1 MPDLRDEIK
10 AALQAFTKVPL
21 RKAANALLDILGYR
35 SDRTLDLEGSKPQS
49 FLGFVAEHAN
59 AAGFDPA
66 KALFSDWE
74 TADIL
79 FQLTDDDLARTA
91 SLFKETQVVPGLLRS
106 YVFFA
111 IELSGENHAANGVYA
126 RGRLT
131 SIARQINR
139 VFPMPVMVFLKHKS
153 GGKPV
158 LSIAVINRRQNKV
171 NSGRDVL
178 EKATIVRDISLSDPH
193 RGHRDI
199 LASFA
204 LPQLKHPK
212 RLPIDNF
219 DALHTCW
226 ERIFNVELLNQ
237 DFYDDLA
244 NWYFWAKKYAHFPL
258 YDESHDRY
266 ELFNDS
272 DKVREHESK
281 NLIRLLT
288 RVLFVWFIKQRGLV
302 HESLFNAT
310 DLEREILKK
319 FDPESKETNYY
330 KAVLQNLFFATLNRT
345 HGEREFRKEGQHQNI
360 TTLLRYQDRLRD
372 PESFLNL
379 LEEHT
384 PFLNGGLFDCLDRP
398 HPTKIGPKGGKAIIY
413 EDGFSDRKDNPLDLP
428 DFLFFGKER
437 EVDLS
442 GEDAFG
448 LPGKRRVMVRGLI
461 DILDSYKFTVVEN
474 TPIDQEI
481 ALDPELLGQVFENL
495 LASYNEETKSTAR
508 KQTGSFYTPRG
519 IVDYMVDESLKAY
532 LHSALAAADDLRAPA
547 SGNESREASKTSL
560 QAKLDQLFSYT
571 DQPHQFSDS
580 QVAALISAVD
590 ACKILDPACGSGA
603 FPMGALQ
610 KLVFILGKLDPRDEL
625 WEKRQLSRVDRIVEA
640 AQEIED
646 TTFRDRAIADAEAQ
660 KRDIEEAFAN
670 NELGY
675 GRKLYLIENC
685 LYGVD
690 KQSIATQISKLRF
703 FISLVVDQNVDRLRP
718 NFGVRP
724 LPNLEVKF
732 VTADTLIKIERPVAD
747 RYLGHGS
754 LFERTEI
761 SPLQQKLKT
770 VRHNLFSAKTPRT
783 KEKYRELDKELREAI
798 AAELERSGW
807 DSEAARNLA
816 RWDPYNQ
823 NASAPYFDPEWM
835 FGEKTFDIVI
845 GNPPYISV
853 ERFAGTETQSRWQ
866 AQFKTYSARG
876 DIYCFFYERGREF
889 LREGGVLIY
898 ITSNKWMRAGYG
910 DKLRAF
916 LAKEVNTQSVLDF
929 GMAQN
934 FGAATTYT
942 CITRYTAEDSKGM
955 VLSCYATDDR
965 AAISDPAGYF
975 AANAVLQ
982 EGLGSDAWV
991 VISADRQRIKTLVEA
1006 QGIPL
1011 EKWDIQ
1017 ISRGV
1022 ITGFNEAFYLD
1033 SDQRDALI
1041 KEDPAS
1047 ADLIGKLIRGRDVER
1062 YRVNWQE
1069 TYQLVIKFGAYEF
1082 LEDQYPAVFRHL
1094 KGFEK
1099 KLKARGQCKYGRE
1112 RNDGGK
1118 TKPYPGQHHW
1128 LELDNNPGDSYI
1140 NLFSEPKILYQ
1151 EIAQKLPFYFDSD
1164 EHFLVNDT
1172 CYIMT
1177 SQSMSLPTL
1186 TALLNS
1192 SLFRCCFKDNF
1203 PENAGNTYRAKKSF
1217 FEKIPLKKPTPSEI
1231 ELFEKLVTLIQLAK
1245 RRADSAAAVFLE
1257 DLIDA
1262 CVMESYFRKHMEER
1276 DLLFH
1281 GTVAAALGN
1290 FDQDAVESGQ
1300 LDFLV
1305 SFHATLN
1312 ASKHPVRNQLIRLS
1326 ADSPELLGVIKREG
1340 KI

>member
-1 MPDLRDEIK
+1 MSDLLTSIRAALLQFPAKPLRD
-10 AALQAFTKVPL
+10 ASLHLLQT
-21 RKAANALLDILGYR
+21 LGYEG
-35 SDRTLDLEGSKPQS
+35 DRTLNLEDLKPAT
-49 FLGFVAEHAN
+49 FLDFISSSPNGHL
-59 AAGFDPA
+59 FDKA
-66 KALFSDWE
+66 KAMFSDW
-74 TADIL
+74 TAATLL

-91 SLFKETQVVPGLLRS
+91 TLFKETEVNPGLLRS
-106 YVFFA
+106 YLFFA
-111 IELSGENHAANGVYA
+111 IELSGENHAVNGIYA
-126 RGRLT
+126 RGKLT

-139 VFPMPVMVFLKHKS
+139 VFPMPVMVFLKHQVA
-153 GGKPV
+153 GKPV
-158 LSIAVINRRQNKV
+158 LSITVINRRRNKI
-171 NSGRDVL
+171 SSDKDVL
-178 EKATIVRDISLSDPH
+178 EKATIIRDISLEEPH
-193 RGHRDI
+193 PGHRQI
-199 LASFA
+199 LASFS
-204 LPQLKHPK
+204 LPLLKHPK

-226 ERIFNVELLNQ
+226 EKIFNVELLNR
-237 DFYDDLA
+237 DFYEDLA

-258 YDESHDRY
+258 YDEAHDRY

-272 DKVREHESK
+272 EKVKEHESK

-310 DLEREILKK
+310 DLERDILKK

-372 PESFLNL
+372 PESFLKL
-379 LEEHT
+379 VEEHT

-398 HPTKIGPKGGKAIIY
+398 HPTKLGPKGGKVIIY
-413 EDGFSDRKDNPLDLP
+413 EDGFSDRKDNPLHLP

-442 GEDAFG
+442 GEEAYG
-448 LPGKRRVMVRGLI
+448 LPGKKREMVRGLI
-461 DILDSYKFTVVEN
+461 DILDSYKFTIVEN
-474 TPIDQEI
+474 TPIDQEV

-495 LASYNEETKSTAR
+495 LASYNDETKTTAR

-519 IVDYMVDESLKAY
+519 IVDYMVDESLKAH
-532 LHSALAAADDLRAPA
+532 LFNSMSGASPESSEAHLA
-547 SGNESREASKTSL
+547 TL
-560 QAKLDQLFSYT
+560 QAKLDQLFTYT
-571 DQPHQFSDS
+571 EERHQFSDPE
-580 QVAALISAVD
+580 VAALIAAIDS
-590 ACKILDPACGSGA
+590 CKILDPACGSGA

-625 WEKRQLSRVDRIVEA
+625 WEKRQLARVDRIVEA

-646 TTFRDRAIADAEAQ
+646 TTFRERAIADAEAQ

-703 FISLVVDQNVDRLRP
+703 FISLIVDQTVDRKRP

-732 VTADTLIKIERPVAD
+732 VTANTLIEIEKPASD

-783 KEKYRELDKELREAI
+783 KEKYREMDKELREAI
-798 AAELERSGW
+798 AVELEKSGW
-807 DSEAARNLA
+807 ESEAARNLA

-835 FGEKTFDIVI
+835 FGEKEFDIVI

-853 ERFAGTETQSRWQ
+853 ERFAGTEEQSRWE
-866 AQFKTYSARG
+866 AQFKTYAARG

-889 LREGGVLIY
+889 LRDGGTLIY

-910 DKLRAF
+910 EKLRSFFAND
-916 LAKEVNTQSVLDF
+916 VNTQSVLDF

-942 CITRYTAEDSKGM
+942 CITRYTAEESQEKVM
-955 VLSCYATDDR
+955 SCYATDDR
-965 AAISDPAGYF
+965 AAISDPAKYF
-975 AANAVLQ
+975 AENAVLQ
-982 EGLGSDAWV
+982 KGLGGDPWV
-991 VISADRQRIKTLVEA
+991 VISAERQKIKDLVEA

-1011 EKWDIQ
+1011 GQWEIQ
-1017 ISRGV
+1017 INYG
-1022 ITGFNEAFYLD
+1022 IKTGYNDAFYLTAKE
-1033 SDQRDALI
+1033 RAELI
-1041 KEDPAS
+1041 EEDPAS
-1047 ADLIGKLIRGRDVER
+1047 EDLIGKLLRGRDVER
-1062 YRVNWQE
+1062 YQVNWPQA
-1069 TYQLVIKFGAYEF
+1069 YQLIIKFGAHET
-1082 LEDQYPAVFRHL
+1082 LERDYPAVYRHL
-1094 KGFEK
+1094 LKHEK
-1099 KLKARGQCKYGRE
+1099 KLKARGQCKYGRAKKS
-1112 RNDGGK
+1112 GAPPK
-1118 TKPYPGQHHW
+1118 SYPGQHHW
-1128 LELDNNPGDSYI
+1128 LELDNNPGDEYLE
-1140 NLFSEPKILYQ
+1140 LFESPKILYQ
-1151 EIAQKLPFYFDSD
+1151 EIAQKLPFYFDLD
-1164 EHFLVNDT
+1164 GGFLVNDT

-1177 SQSMSLPTL
+1177 GDQEVLQML
-1186 TALLNS
+1186 TAVLNS

-1203 PENAGNTYRAKKSF
+1203 PENAGNTYRAKKAF
-1217 FEKIPLKKPTPSEI
+1217 FDKIPIKKPTTGDSA
-1231 ELFEKLVTLIQLAK
+1231 LFSKLVPLIQLAK
-1245 RRADSAAAVFLE
+1245 RHGKSAAAVFLE

-1262 CVMESYFRKHMEER
+1262 CVMECYFREHMADH

-1281 GTVAAALGN
+1281 EKVATALEN
-1290 FDQDAVESGQ
+1290 FDKGASEAQQ
-1300 LDFLV
+1300 LDFLSTV
-1305 SFHATLN
+1305 HSSLN
-1312 ASKHPVRNQLIRLS
+1312 APKHPVRNQLIRLS
-1326 ADSPELLGVIKREG
+1326 VDSPDILAIIKREG
-1340 KI
+1340 KV